1 MTKFIPELWGWKYRV
16 ALLRSRSEHTAVLQA
31 LVWGIDPGVTDIF
44 TAVDS
49 GFSSLNARIRK
60 ASIKEYHHIC
70 GLNLATQRRMQH
82 QQYNQEDVRFI
93 SKSPTLKTPNLINF
107 SKAASIRLK
116 TIKRSPTAIVGITGK
131 RSLLEDDYF
140 ILAKYT
146 FRLIKLNFKGYIKK
160 LPMRLPKDRLMIL
173 SSTTVKALFMKRNS
187 TVAISKNGSHLRQRQ
202 QAS

>member
-1 MTKFIPELWGWKYRV
+1 MAKFIPELWGWKYRV

-31 LVWGIDPGVTDIF
+31 LVRGIDPGVTDIF
-44 TAVDS
+44 TAVGS
-49 GFSSLNARIRK
+49 GFSSLNGRIKK

-93 SKSPTLKTPNLINF
+93 SKSPTLKTPDLIDF

-116 TIKRSPTAIVGITGK
+116 TIKRFPTAIVGITGK
-131 RSLLEDDYF
+131 RSLLEDDCF

-146 FRLIKLNFKGYIKK
+146 FRLIKLNFKSYIKNKK
-160 LPMRLPKDRLMIL
+160 LLMRLPKDRLMIL

-187 TVAISKNGSHLRQRQ
+187 TVAISKNGSHLCQR
-202 QAS
+202 